1 MAAIDIFTKTPSANS
16 RHNPRSLVVSLAAS
30 LVSPVRRS
38 PPSRLPPRWSSPARL
53 PCASPELPRP
63 TPPPRCFPLLVP
75 LLVPH
80 GEPREGEGSIFF
92 LDLLSDGGGRPS
104 PSLASRSCPFPLS
117 ICSPRRLLPSRTI
130 PSHSAATPSLEQPF
144 PPNPKP
150 PVGATPQ
157 HAPSPLFLGTG
168 LWPRRSLSLSP
179 SSSRS
184 NGLVHKSGSTS
195 RSSLFRSSPSTT
207 TAPPHAHRTRA
218 QVLCKSALADT
229 VFLGGRGFGTA
240 MSSLILTVL
249 EFRVWLYFCLGKYFG
264 MEYIVALKS
273 FLKQ

>member
-1 MAAIDIFTKTPSANS
+1 MVNHGKEK
-16 RHNPRSLVVSLAAS
+16 
-30 LVSPVRRS
+30 
-38 PPSRLPPRWSSPARL
+38 AR
-53 PCASPELPRP
+53 
-63 TPPPRCFPLLVP
+63 
-75 LLVPH
+75 
-80 GEPREGEGSIFF
+80 FF
-92 LDLLSDGGGRPS
+92 
-104 PSLASRSCPFPLS
+104 FS
-117 ICSPRRLLPSRTI
+117 ICSPTAAAFPELGELELSLPAVDLLSARPPAFPDHPLSLSRDSL
-130 PSHSAATPSLEQPF
+130 PGAAVPAQPKAAGRSYTAARSL
-144 PPNPKP
+144 
-150 PVGATPQ
+150 
-157 HAPSPLFLGTG
+157 PLFLGTG

-179 SSSRS
+179 SCSRS